1 MWVVHP
7 QGRTAP
13 DEAACRPASLDIHS
27 GRALVR
33 RPTVERRLDE
43 DRVLIDVTGKA
54 AYVLNPTAWASWELC
69 DGQRSANQIVS
80 ELASR
85 YAADEATVAD
95 ELAVLPEVASGTGER
110 VVAVDEEEVDR
121 ATAQQRADTVD
132 GRGFLQVLAFLEAA
146 ELVEE
151 AGR

>member
-69 DGQRSANQIVS
+69 DGRRSANQVVS

-85 YAADEATVAD
+85 YAADEATV
-95 ELAVLPEVASGTGER
+95 
-110 VVAVDEEEVDR
+110 
-121 ATAQQRADTVD
+121 